1 MSHGVCVTDLG
12 WVGKNKYVNV
22 CIMMFENLLNKL
34 AVNLHKYFKNTR
46 IMAENLRSPNSFFFG
61 FIAKRLMLVGNQKVI
76 EDSVQRLNIKSKD
89 KILEIGSGNGQALI
103 EILKKN
109 PKQIKAIEISPIFRN
124 HLNNKFGKKIEV
136 YENDAKNLKGIINN
150 SSINKILL
158 INVIYFLNP
167 LELYLKELKRILNKD
182 GTIFIAGK
190 FEAVKTFDDN
200 VFQNKKITELLKVLK
215 KFFKVSYEFVDLGD
229 LNSRYYAIYLKK

>member
-1 MSHGVCVTDLG
+1 MTL
-12 WVGKNKYVNV
+12 
-22 CIMMFENLLNKL
+22 ENLLNIL
-34 AVNLHKYFKNTR
+34 AINLHKFFKNTR
-46 IMAENLRSPNSFFFG
+46 IMAENLRSPNTFFFG

-76 EDSVQRLNIKSKD
+76 EDSVKRLNIKSED
-89 KILEIGSGNGQALI
+89 KILEVGSGNGQALI

-109 PKQIKAIEISPIFRN
+109 PKKIKVIEISPIFRN
-124 HLNNKFGKKIEV
+124 HLKNKFGKKIEL
-136 YENDAKNLKGIINN
+136 YENDAKNLSGVINN
-150 SSINKILL
+150 SSIDKILL

>member
-1 MSHGVCVTDLG
+1 MIL
-12 WVGKNKYVNV
+12 
-22 CIMMFENLLNKL
+22 ENLLNIL
-34 AVNLHKYFKNTR
+34 AIYLHKFFKNTR
-46 IMAENLRSPNSFFFG
+46 VMAENLRSPNTFFFG

-76 EDSVQRLNIKSKD
+76 EDSVERLNIKSED

-109 PKQIKAIEISPIFRN
+109 PKKIKVIEISPIFRN
-124 HLNNKFGKKIEV
+124 HLKNKFAKKIEV
-136 YENDAKNLKGIINN
+136 YENDAKNLRGIINN
-150 SSINKILL
+150 SSIDKILL

>member
-1 MSHGVCVTDLG
+1 MIL
-12 WVGKNKYVNV
+12 
-22 CIMMFENLLNKL
+22 ENLLNKL

-76 EDSVQRLNIKSKD
+76 EDSVKRLNIKSED
-89 KILEIGSGNGQALI
+89 KILEVGSGNGQALI

-109 PKQIKAIEISPIFRN
+109 PKKIKVIEISPIFRN
-124 HLNNKFGKKIEV
+124 HLKNKFGKKIEV
-136 YENDAKNLKGIINN
+136 YENDAKNLRGIINN
-150 SSINKILL
+150 SSIDKILL

>member
-1 MSHGVCVTDLG
+1 MIL
-12 WVGKNKYVNV
+12 
-22 CIMMFENLLNKL
+22 ENLLNIL
-34 AVNLHKYFKNTR
+34 AINLHKFFKNTR
-46 IMAENLRSPNSFFFG
+46 IMAENLRSPNTFFFG

-76 EDSVQRLNIKSKD
+76 EDSVKRLNIKSED
-89 KILEIGSGNGQALI
+89 KILEVGSGNGQALI

-109 PKQIKAIEISPIFRN
+109 PKKIKVIEISPIFRN
-124 HLNNKFGKKIEV
+124 HLKNKFGKKIEV

-150 SSINKILL
+150 SSIDKILL

-190 FEAVKTFDDN
+190 FEAVKTFDDS
-200 VFQNKKITELLKVLK
+200 VFQNKKITSLLKILK

-229 LNSRYYAIYLKK
+229 LNSRYYAIYLKIY

>member
-1 MSHGVCVTDLG
+1 MILE
-12 WVGKNKYVNV
+12 K
-22 CIMMFENLLNKL
+22 LLNVL
-34 AVNLHKYFKNTR
+34 AINLHKFFKNTR
-46 IMAENLRSPNSFFFG
+46 IMAENLCSPNTFFFG

-76 EDSVQRLNIKSKD
+76 EDSVKRLNIKSED
-89 KILEIGSGNGQALI
+89 KILEVGSGNGQALI

-109 PKQIKAIEISPIFRN
+109 PKKIKVIEISPIFRN
-124 HLNNKFGKKIEV
+124 HLKNKFGKKIEV
-136 YENDAKNLKGIINN
+136 YENDAKDLKGIINN
-150 SSINKILL
+150 SSIDKILL

>member
-1 MSHGVCVTDLG
+1 MIL
-12 WVGKNKYVNV
+12 
-22 CIMMFENLLNKL
+22 ENLLNIL
-34 AVNLHKYFKNTR
+34 AINLHKFFKNTR
-46 IMAENLRSPNSFFFG
+46 IMAENLRSPNTFFFG

-76 EDSVQRLNIKSKD
+76 EDSVKRLNIKSED
-89 KILEIGSGNGQALI
+89 KILEVGSGNGQALI

-109 PKQIKAIEISPIFRN
+109 PKKIKVIEISPIFRN
-124 HLNNKFGKKIEV
+124 HLKNKFGKKIEV
-136 YENDAKNLKGIINN
+136 YENDAKNLRGIINN
-150 SSINKILL
+150 SSIDKILL

-167 LELYLKELKRILNKD
+167 LELYLNELKRILNKD

-200 VFQNKKITELLKVLK
+200 VFQNKKITQLLKILK

-229 LNSRYYAIYLKK
+229 LNSRYYAIYLKIN

>member
-1 MSHGVCVTDLG
+1 MIL
-12 WVGKNKYVNV
+12 
-22 CIMMFENLLNKL
+22 ENLLNIL
-34 AVNLHKYFKNTR
+34 AINLHKFFKNTR
-46 IMAENLRSPNSFFFG
+46 IMAENLRSPNTFFFG

-76 EDSVQRLNIKSKD
+76 EDSVKRLNIKSED
-89 KILEIGSGNGQALI
+89 KILEVGSGNGQALI

-109 PKQIKAIEISPIFRN
+109 PKKIKVIEISPIFRN
-124 HLNNKFGKKIEV
+124 HLKNKFGKKIEV
-136 YENDAKNLKGIINN
+136 YENDAKNLRGIINN
-150 SSINKILL
+150 SSIDKILL

-167 LELYLKELKRILNKD
+167 LELYLNELKRILNKD

-229 LNSRYYAIYLKK
+229 LNSRYYAIYLKN

>member
-1 MSHGVCVTDLG
+1 MIL
-12 WVGKNKYVNV
+12 
-22 CIMMFENLLNKL
+22 ENLLNIL
-34 AVNLHKYFKNTR
+34 AINLHKFFKNTR
-46 IMAENLRSPNSFFFG
+46 IMAENLRSPNTFFFG

-76 EDSVQRLNIKSKD
+76 EDSVKRLNIKSED
-89 KILEIGSGNGQALI
+89 KILEVGSGNGQALI

-109 PKQIKAIEISPIFRN
+109 PKKIKVIEISPIFRN
-124 HLNNKFGKKIEV
+124 HLKRKFGNKIEL

-150 SSINKILL
+150 SSIDKILL

>member
-1 MSHGVCVTDLG
+1 MIL
-12 WVGKNKYVNV
+12 
-22 CIMMFENLLNKL
+22 ENLLNIL
-34 AVNLHKYFKNTR
+34 AINLHKFFKNTR
-46 IMAENLRSPNSFFFG
+46 IMAENLRSPNTFFFG
-61 FIAKRLMLVGNQKVI
+61 FIAKRLMLVGNQKVV
-76 EDSVQRLNIKSKD
+76 EDSVKRLNIKSED
-89 KILEIGSGNGQALI
+89 KILEVGSGNGQALI

-109 PKQIKAIEISPIFRN
+109 PKKIKVIEISPIFRN
-124 HLNNKFGKKIEV
+124 HLKNKFGKKIEV
-136 YENDAKNLKGIINN
+136 YENDAKNLRGIINN
-150 SSINKILL
+150 CSIDKILL

-229 LNSRYYAIYLKK
+229 LNSRYYAIYLKNKDYSCLSIYNNR

>member
-1 MSHGVCVTDLG
+1 
-12 WVGKNKYVNV
+12 
-22 CIMMFENLLNKL
+22 MMILENLLNKL
-34 AVNLHKYFKNTR
+34 AINLHKYFKNTKV
-46 IMAENLRSPNSFFFG
+46 MAENLRSPNTFFFG

-76 EDSVQRLNIKSKD
+76 EDSVERLNIKSED

-109 PKQIKAIEISPIFRN
+109 PKQIKVIEISPIFRN
-124 HLNNKFGKKIEV
+124 YLKSKFGNKIEL

-150 SSINKILL
+150 SSIDKILL

-167 LELYLKELKRILNKD
+167 LDLYLKELKRILNKD

-190 FEAVKTFDDN
+190 FEAVKTFDDS
-200 VFQNKKITELLKVLK
+200 VFQNKKITSLLKILK

-229 LNSRYYAIYLKK
+229 LNSRYYAIYLKIK

>member
-1 MSHGVCVTDLG
+1 MIL
-12 WVGKNKYVNV
+12 
-22 CIMMFENLLNKL
+22 ENLLNIL
-34 AVNLHKYFKNTR
+34 AINLHKFFKNTR
-46 IMAENLRSPNSFFFG
+46 IMAENLRSPNTFFFG

-76 EDSVQRLNIKSKD
+76 EDSVKRLNIKSED
-89 KILEIGSGNGQALI
+89 KILEVGSGNGQALI

-109 PKQIKAIEISPIFRN
+109 PKKIKVIEISPIFRN
-124 HLNNKFGKKIEV
+124 HLKNKFGKKIEV
-136 YENDAKNLKGIINN
+136 YENDAKNLRGIINN
-150 SSINKILL
+150 SSIDKILL

-215 KFFKVSYEFVDLGD
+215 KFFKFSYEFVDLGD

>member
-1 MSHGVCVTDLG
+1 MIL
-12 WVGKNKYVNV
+12 
-22 CIMMFENLLNKL
+22 ENLLNIL
-34 AVNLHKYFKNTR
+34 AINLHKFFKNTR
-46 IMAENLRSPNSFFFG
+46 IMAENLRSPNTFFFG

-76 EDSVQRLNIKSKD
+76 EDSVKRLNIKSED
-89 KILEIGSGNGQALI
+89 KILEVGSGNGQALI

-109 PKQIKAIEISPIFRN
+109 PKKIKVIEISPIFRN
-124 HLNNKFGKKIEV
+124 HLKNKFGKKIEV
-136 YENDAKNLKGIINN
+136 YENDAKNLRGIINN
-150 SSINKILL
+150 SSIDKILL

-229 LNSRYYAIYLKK
+229 LNSRYYAIFLKK

>member
-1 MSHGVCVTDLG
+1 MIL
-12 WVGKNKYVNV
+12 
-22 CIMMFENLLNKL
+22 ENLLNKL
-34 AVNLHKYFKNTR
+34 AINLHKYFKNTR
-46 IMAENLRSPNSFFFG
+46 VMAENLRSPNSFFFG

-76 EDSVQRLNIKSKD
+76 EDSVERLNVKSED

-109 PKQIKAIEISPIFRN
+109 PKKIKVIEISPIFRN
-124 HLNNKFGKKIEV
+124 HLKNKFGKKIEV

-150 SSINKILL
+150 SSIDKILL

-167 LELYLKELKRILNKD
+167 LELYLNELKRILNKD

-190 FEAVKTFDDN
+190 FEAVRTFDDN
-200 VFQNKKITELLKVLK
+200 VFQNKKISELLKVLK

>member
-1 MSHGVCVTDLG
+1 MIL
-12 WVGKNKYVNV
+12 
-22 CIMMFENLLNKL
+22 ENLLNVL
-34 AVNLHKYFKNTR
+34 AINLHKFFKNTR
-46 IMAENLRSPNSFFFG
+46 IMAENLRSPNTFFFG

-76 EDSVQRLNIKSKD
+76 EDSVKRLNIKSED
-89 KILEIGSGNGQALI
+89 KILEVGSGNGQALI
-103 EILKKN
+103 EILKNN
-109 PKQIKAIEISPIFRN
+109 PKKIKVIEISPIFRN
-124 HLNNKFGKKIEV
+124 HLKNKFGKKIEV
-136 YENDAKNLKGIINN
+136 YENDAKNLKGIIKN

-200 VFQNKKITELLKVLK
+200 VFQNKKITHLLKVLK

>member
-1 MSHGVCVTDLG
+1 MIL
-12 WVGKNKYVNV
+12 
-22 CIMMFENLLNKL
+22 ENLLNKL
-34 AVNLHKYFKNTR
+34 AINLHKFFKNTR
-46 IMAENLRSPNSFFFG
+46 IMAENLRSPNTFFFG

-76 EDSVQRLNIKSKD
+76 EDSVKRLNIKSED
-89 KILEIGSGNGQALI
+89 KILEVGSGNGQALI

-109 PKQIKAIEISPIFRN
+109 PKKIKVIEISPIFRN
-124 HLNNKFGKKIEV
+124 HLKNKFGKKIEV
-136 YENDAKNLKGIINN
+136 YKNDAKNLRGIINN
-150 SSINKILL
+150 SSIDKILL

>member
-1 MSHGVCVTDLG
+1 MIL
-12 WVGKNKYVNV
+12 
-22 CIMMFENLLNKL
+22 ENLLNIL
-34 AVNLHKYFKNTR
+34 AINLHKFFKNTR
-46 IMAENLRSPNSFFFG
+46 IMAENLRSPNTFFFG

-76 EDSVQRLNIKSKD
+76 EDSVKRLNIKSED
-89 KILEIGSGNGQALI
+89 KILEVGSGNGQALI

-109 PKQIKAIEISPIFRN
+109 PKKIKVIEISPIFRN
-124 HLNNKFGKKIEV
+124 HLKNKFGKKIEV

-150 SSINKILL
+150 SSIDKILL

>member
-1 MSHGVCVTDLG
+1 MIL
-12 WVGKNKYVNV
+12 
-22 CIMMFENLLNKL
+22 ENLLNKL
-34 AVNLHKYFKNTR
+34 AINLHKYFKNTR
-46 IMAENLRSPNSFFFG
+46 VMAENLRSPNSFFFG

-76 EDSVQRLNIKSKD
+76 EDSVERLNVKSED

-109 PKQIKAIEISPIFRN
+109 PKKIKVIEISPIFRN
-124 HLNNKFGKKIEV
+124 HLKNKFGKKIEV
-136 YENDAKNLKGIINN
+136 YQNDARNLRGIINN
-150 SSINKILL
+150 SSIDKILL

-167 LELYLKELKRILNKD
+167 LDLYLKEFKRLLNKE
-182 GTIFIAGK
+182 GVIFIAGK
-190 FEAVKTFDDN
+190 FEAVKSFNDN
-200 VFQNKKITELLKVLK
+200 VFKNKQITDLLKVLK

>member
-1 MSHGVCVTDLG
+1 MVLES
-12 WVGKNKYVNV
+12 
-22 CIMMFENLLNKL
+22 LLNKV
-34 AVNLHKYFKNTR
+34 AINLHKYFKNTR
-46 IMAENLRSPNSFFFG
+46 VMAENLRSPNSLFFG
-61 FIAKRLMLVGNQKVI
+61 FLAKRLMLVGNQKVI
-76 EDSVQRLNIKSKD
+76 EDSVQRLNIKRGD

-109 PKQIKAIEISPIFRN
+109 PKQIKVIEISPIFRN
-124 HLNNKFGKKIEV
+124 HLKNKFGNKIEL
-136 YENDAKNLKGIINN
+136 YENDAKNLKGVINN
-150 SSINKILL
+150 SSIDKILL

-167 LELYLKELKRILNKD
+167 LYLYLKELKRILNKD

-200 VFQNKKITELLKVLK
+200 VFHNKKITELLKVLK

>member
-1 MSHGVCVTDLG
+1 MIL
-12 WVGKNKYVNV
+12 
-22 CIMMFENLLNKL
+22 ENSLNKL
-34 AVNLHKYFKNTR
+34 AINLHKYFKNTR
-46 IMAENLRSPNSFFFG
+46 VMAENLRSPNSFFFG

-76 EDSVQRLNIKSKD
+76 EDSVKRLNVKSED

-109 PKQIKAIEISPIFRN
+109 PKKIKVIEISPIFRN
-124 HLNNKFGKKIEV
+124 HLKNKFGKKIEV
-136 YENDAKNLKGIINN
+136 YKNDAKNLRGIINN
-150 SSINKILL
+150 SSIDKILL

>member
-1 MSHGVCVTDLG
+1 MIL
-12 WVGKNKYVNV
+12 
-22 CIMMFENLLNKL
+22 ENLLNIL
-34 AVNLHKYFKNTR
+34 AINLHKFFKNTR
-46 IMAENLRSPNSFFFG
+46 IMAENLRSPNTFFFG

-76 EDSVQRLNIKSKD
+76 EDSVKRLNIKSED
-89 KILEIGSGNGQALI
+89 KILEVGSGNGQALI

-109 PKQIKAIEISPIFRN
+109 PKKIKVIEISPIFRN
-124 HLNNKFGKKIEV
+124 HLKSKFGKKIEV

-150 SSINKILL
+150 SSIDKILL

-167 LELYLKELKRILNKD
+167 LELYLNELKRILNKN

-215 KFFKVSYEFVDLGD
+215 KFFKVSYKFVDLGD

>member
-1 MSHGVCVTDLG
+1 MS
-12 WVGKNKYVNV
+12 KN
-22 CIMMFENLLNKL
+22 
-34 AVNLHKYFKNTR
+34 
-46 IMAENLRSPNSFFFG
+46 
-61 FIAKRLMLVGNQKVI
+61 VI
-76 EDSVQRLNIKSKD
+76 L
-89 KILEIGSGNGQALI
+89 
-103 EILKKN
+103 
-109 PKQIKAIEISPIFRN
+109 
-124 HLNNKFGKKIEV
+124 
-136 YENDAKNLKGIINN
+136 Y
-150 SSINKILL
+150 KILL

-167 LELYLKELKRILNKD
+167 LELYLNELKRILNKD

>member
-1 MSHGVCVTDLG
+1 MIL
-12 WVGKNKYVNV
+12 
-22 CIMMFENLLNKL
+22 ENLLNIL
-34 AVNLHKYFKNTR
+34 AINLHKFFKNTR
-46 IMAENLRSPNSFFFG
+46 IMAENLRSPNTFFFG

-76 EDSVQRLNIKSKD
+76 EDSVKRLNIKSED
-89 KILEIGSGNGQALI
+89 KILEVGSGNGQALI

-109 PKQIKAIEISPIFRN
+109 PKKIKVIEISPIFRN
-124 HLNNKFGKKIEV
+124 HLKNKFGKKIEV
-136 YENDAKNLKGIINN
+136 YENDAKDLKGIINN
-150 SSINKILL
+150 SSIDKILL

-167 LELYLKELKRILNKD
+167 LELYLNELKRILNKD

>member
-1 MSHGVCVTDLG
+1 MIL
-12 WVGKNKYVNV
+12 
-22 CIMMFENLLNKL
+22 ENLLNVL
-34 AVNLHKYFKNTR
+34 AINLHKFFKNTR
-46 IMAENLRSPNSFFFG
+46 IMAENLRSPNTFFFG

-76 EDSVQRLNIKSKD
+76 EDSVKRLNIKSED
-89 KILEIGSGNGQALI
+89 KILEVGSGNGQALI

-109 PKQIKAIEISPIFRN
+109 PKKIKVIEISPIFRN
-124 HLNNKFGKKIEV
+124 HLKNKFGKKIEV

-150 SSINKILL
+150 SSIDKILL

>member
-1 MSHGVCVTDLG
+1 MIL
-12 WVGKNKYVNV
+12 
-22 CIMMFENLLNKL
+22 ENLLNIL
-34 AVNLHKYFKNTR
+34 AINLHKFFKNTR
-46 IMAENLRSPNSFFFG
+46 IMAENLRSPNTFFFG

-76 EDSVQRLNIKSKD
+76 EDSVKRLNIKSED
-89 KILEIGSGNGQALI
+89 KILEVGSGNGQALI

-109 PKQIKAIEISPIFRN
+109 PKKIKVIEISPIFRN
-124 HLNNKFGKKIEV
+124 HLKNKFGKKIEV
-136 YENDAKNLKGIINN
+136 YENDAKNLRGIINN
-150 SSINKILL
+150 SSIDKILL

-190 FEAVKTFDDN
+190 FEAVKTFNND
-200 VFQNKKITELLKVLK
+200 VFQNKQISDLLKILK

>member
-1 MSHGVCVTDLG
+1 MIL
-12 WVGKNKYVNV
+12 
-22 CIMMFENLLNKL
+22 ENLLNKL
-34 AVNLHKYFKNTR
+34 AINLHKYFKNTR

-76 EDSVQRLNIKSKD
+76 EDSVERLNVKSED

-109 PKQIKAIEISPIFRN
+109 PKKIKVIEISPIFRN
-124 HLNNKFGKKIEV
+124 HLKNKFGKKIEV
-136 YENDAKNLKGIINN
+136 YENDAKNLKGIIKN

>member
-1 MSHGVCVTDLG
+1 
-12 WVGKNKYVNV
+12 
-22 CIMMFENLLNKL
+22 
-34 AVNLHKYFKNTR
+34 
-46 IMAENLRSPNSFFFG
+46 MAENLRSPNTFFFG

-76 EDSVQRLNIKSKD
+76 EDSVKRLNIKSED
-89 KILEIGSGNGQALI
+89 KILEVGSGNGQALI

-109 PKQIKAIEISPIFRN
+109 PKKIKVIEISPIFRN
-124 HLNNKFGKKIEV
+124 HLKNKFGKKIEV
-136 YENDAKNLKGIINN
+136 YENDAKNLRGIINN
-150 SSINKILL
+150 SSIDKILL

>member
-1 MSHGVCVTDLG
+1 M
-12 WVGKNKYVNV
+12 
-22 CIMMFENLLNKL
+22 IIENLLNVL
-34 AVNLHKYFKNTR
+34 AINLHKFFKNTR
-46 IMAENLRSPNSFFFG
+46 IMAENLRSPNTFFFG

-76 EDSVQRLNIKSKD
+76 EDSVKRLNIKSED
-89 KILEIGSGNGQALI
+89 KILEVGSGNGQALI

-109 PKQIKAIEISPIFRN
+109 PKKIKVIEISPIFRN
-124 HLNNKFGKKIEV
+124 HLKNKFGKKIEV

-150 SSINKILL
+150 SSIDKILL

-167 LELYLKELKRILNKD
+167 LELYLNELKRILNKD

>member
-1 MSHGVCVTDLG
+1 
-12 WVGKNKYVNV
+12 
-22 CIMMFENLLNKL
+22 MFWKWTSFNRN
-34 AVNLHKYFKNTR
+34 FKKKTKKK
-46 IMAENLRSPNSFFFG
+46 I
-61 FIAKRLMLVGNQKVI
+61 KV
-76 EDSVQRLNIKSKD
+76 
-89 KILEIGSGNGQALI
+89 
-103 EILKKN
+103 
-109 PKQIKAIEISPIFRN
+109 IEISPIFRN
-124 HLNNKFGKKIEV
+124 HLKNKFGKKIEI
-136 YENDAKNLKGIINN
+136 YENDAKNLKGIIKN
-150 SSINKILL
+150 SSIDKILL

-167 LELYLKELKRILNKD
+167 LDMYLIELKRILNKD

>member
-1 MSHGVCVTDLG
+1 
-12 WVGKNKYVNV
+12 
-22 CIMMFENLLNKL
+22 MMFENLLNKL

-76 EDSVQRLNIKSKD
+76 EDSVQRLNIKSED
-89 KILEIGSGNGQALI
+89 KILEVGSGNGQALI

-109 PKQIKAIEISPIFRN
+109 PKKIKVIEISPIFRN
-124 HLNNKFGKKIEV
+124 HLKNKFGKKIEV
-136 YENDAKNLKGIINN
+136 YENDAKNLRGIINN
-150 SSINKILL
+150 SSIDKILL

-190 FEAVKTFDDN
+190 FEAVKNFDDS
-200 VFQNKKITELLKVLK
+200 VFQNKKITQLLKILK
-215 KFFKVSYEFVDLGD
+215 KFFKVSYEIKDPK
-229 LNSRYYAIYLKK
+229 YI

>member
-1 MSHGVCVTDLG
+1 MIL
-12 WVGKNKYVNV
+12 
-22 CIMMFENLLNKL
+22 ENLLNIL
-34 AVNLHKYFKNTR
+34 AINLHKFFKNTR
-46 IMAENLRSPNSFFFG
+46 IMAENLRSPNTFFFG

-76 EDSVQRLNIKSKD
+76 EDSVKRLNIKSED
-89 KILEIGSGNGQALI
+89 KILEVGSGNGQALI

-109 PKQIKAIEISPIFRN
+109 PKKIKVIEISPIFRN
-124 HLNNKFGKKIEV
+124 HLKNKFGKKIEV

-150 SSINKILL
+150 SSIDKILL

-167 LELYLKELKRILNKD
+167 LELYLNELKRILNKD

-190 FEAVKTFDDN
+190 FEAVKTFNDN
-200 VFQNKKITELLKVLK
+200 VFQNKQIKDLLKVLK

>member
-1 MSHGVCVTDLG
+1 MIL
-12 WVGKNKYVNV
+12 
-22 CIMMFENLLNKL
+22 ENLLNLL
-34 AVNLHKYFKNTR
+34 AINLHKFFKNTR
-46 IMAENLRSPNSFFFG
+46 IMAENLRSPNTFFFG

-76 EDSVQRLNIKSKD
+76 EDSVKRLNIKSED
-89 KILEIGSGNGQALI
+89 KILEVGSGNGQALI

-109 PKQIKAIEISPIFRN
+109 PKKIKVIEISPIFRN
-124 HLNNKFGKKIEV
+124 HLKNKFGKKIEV